1 MLQHHLQSHR
11 GTPQTDS
18 HYANEPQTP
27 TQHTH
32 IRHNTKTKH
41 KDSHTVTNNTIQPQI
56 PTQHKTT
63 HVPQTHRH
71 SLEAS
76 IQLTHKDTDHRTP
89 PNHTHTPHTHARA
102 PSAGLLQNCF
112 NRGFDGQK
120 QAFQQQPF
128 CESQPSSPLQGS
140 VYPQDLSLHLCA
152 NIWLKSLP
160 ILSTSTISLF
170 SPVHPL

>member
-1 MLQHHLQSHR
+1 MTEHTHPTH
-11 GTPQTDS
+11 T
-18 HYANEPQTP
+18 HK
-27 TQHTH
+27 TQHE
-32 IRHNTKTKH
+32 NKTQRL
-41 KDSHTVTNNTIQPQI
+41 TPGTNNTIKPQI

-89 PNHTHTPHTHARA
+89 PNHTHTTHTHARA

-120 QAFQQQPF
+120 QD
-128 CESQPSSPLQGS
+128 PSPAALLRVSALLPAAG
-140 VYPQDLSLHLCA
+140 LSLPSGPLPPPLYHHLA
-152 NIWLKSLP
+152 
-160 ILSTSTISLF
+160 
-170 SPVHPL
+170 